1 MKAITFHE
9 FGGPEVP
16 QYEEVPQPVP
26 GAGEV
31 SVRVKA
37 CALNHVDLLVRRNRP
52 GLPLPHIGGCDVA
65 GVVAEVGA
73 GVTAVEPGAAVV
85 VNPALSCGHCRY
97 CRAGEQSLCREF
109 RILGRDVH
117 GGMAEYVVIPA
128 VNVYP
133 LFPDFSFIEGAAA
146 PLTFM
151 TAWRLLMTRAQLR
164 PGERIFIVGA
174 GGGVATAAIQ
184 IAQLVGATVYV
195 STGGAEKVAQ
205 ALELGVDEALDY
217 TAVDVVDGVRA
228 LTQGVGVDVV
238 LDSVGQATWDSSL
251 RMLGKGG
258 RLVTCGATTGP
269 LAQMDIRYM
278 WRKQLSVLGS
288 TMAND
293 REFRTVMGLVAAGKL
308 HPRVDRVFPL
318 RRAREAQAYLESEQQ
333 FGKVVLEV

>member
-1 MKAITFHE
+1 
-9 FGGPEVP
+9 
-16 QYEEVPQPVP
+16 
-26 GAGEV
+26 
-31 SVRVKA
+31 
-37 CALNHVDLLVRRNRP
+37 
-52 GLPLPHIGGCDVA
+52 
-65 GVVAEVGA
+65 
-73 GVTAVEPGAAVV
+73 VTGVEPGAPVV
-85 VNPALSCGHCRY
+85 VNPALSCGRCRY

-117 GGMAEYVVIPA
+117 GGMAEYVVVPA

-133 LFPDFSFIEGAAA
+133 LFPEFSFIEGAAT

-164 PGERIFIVGA
+164 PGERVFVVGA

-184 IAQLVGATVYV
+184 IAQLVEATVYV
-195 STGGAEKVAQ
+195 STGGAAKVEQ
-205 ALELGVDEALDY
+205 ALALGVDEALDY
-217 TAVDVVDGVRA
+217 TAVDVVEAVGE
-228 LTQGVGVDVV
+228 LTHGAGVDVV

-269 LAQMDIRYM
+269 LAEMDIRYM

-308 HPRVDRVFPL
+308 QPLVDRVFPL
-318 RRAREAQAYLESEQQ
+318 VQAREAHAYLESERQ
-333 FGKVVLEV
+333 FGKVVLDV